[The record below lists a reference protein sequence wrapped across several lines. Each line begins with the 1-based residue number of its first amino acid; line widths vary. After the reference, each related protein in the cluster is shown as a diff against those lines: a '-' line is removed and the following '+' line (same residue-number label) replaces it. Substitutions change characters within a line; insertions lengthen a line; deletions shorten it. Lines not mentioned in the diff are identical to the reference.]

1 MRIGVLTG
9 GGDVPGLNAAIRAV
23 VKRGEMEYGHSMV
36 GFRNGWRGVVEGDL
50 VPLTR
55 EDVRGILPRGGTM
68 LGTARYHP
76 HKNEGGIDGV
86 LSTLEAERVEA
97 LVCIGGDGTL
107 KAAHKVARAGVK
119 LVGIPKTIDN
129 DVEGTDLSIG
139 FHTALNVAT
148 DAIDRLHTTAESHN
162 RVMVVEVM
170 GHTVGW
176 IAVSAGMAG
185 GADLIITPE
194 EPFDIEEI
202 ARIIR
207 RRHRSHASFSIVAVA
222 EGAEPAEGTELQF
235 STQVDDKGRIIAGSI
250 GERLTLELKERTGF
264 DTRLTVLGHVQR
276 GGSPTPT
283 DRILGSRFGVAA
295 VDALSHGTFGVMTA
309 VRGESIVL
317 VPLEE
322 IAGKVK
328 PVPEDLVEVARA
340 LW

>member
-23 VKRGEMEYGHSMV
+23 VKRAEMEYGHSVV

-50 VPLTR
+50 EALTR
-55 EDVRGILPRGGTM
+55 DDVRGILPRGGTM

-76 HKNEGGIDGV
+76 HKNDGGIEGV

-107 KAAHKVARAGVK
+107 KAAQKVAEAGVK

-139 FHTALNVAT
+139 FHTAINIAT
-148 DAIDRLHTTAESHN
+148 EAIDRLHTTAESHN

-176 IAVSAGMAG
+176 IAVNAGMAG

-202 ARIIR
+202 ARFVR
-207 RRHRSHASFSIVAVA
+207 RRHRSHASFSIVVVA
-222 EGAEPAEGTELQF
+222 EGAEPAQGTDMQF
-235 STQVDDKGRIIAGSI
+235 STQVDDKGAIIAGSI
-250 GERLTLELKERTGF
+250 GERLTMELKERTGF
-264 DTRLTVLGHVQR
+264 DSRLTVLGHVQR
-276 GGSPTPT
+276 GGTPTPT

-295 VDALSHGTFGVMTA
+295 VDALSHDTYGVMTA
-309 VRGESIVL
+309 VRGEEIVL

-328 PVPEDLVEVARA
+328 AVPEDLVEVARA